1 LTYVPDGR
9 EAYARVEAEPYDLII
24 VDMKMPP
31 EEWGG
36 LWLLK
41 ELRDRGWRFPAIVLS
56 GEGTKRQTIE
66 ALRNGAVDWI
76 DKSSAGEELE
86 ERVPALLRGAINA
99 GLEKAS
105 VNLPTP
111 LARRL
116 EAYSR
121 QIGTEW
127 QAIEGLRALEAILR
141 FTAIIGLSA
150 AAPFPLGR
158 LSRQIMRPSMGTW
171 LSLCRAL
178 DEASDAGSAF
188 SHLHSSL
195 VPDRKHGSLV
205 QDQVRIRNAI
215 AHSGYSPSLE
225 EVTLLHDLLTQFA
238 HRANTSWRSTLAV
251 PVSMTYDGAEFAIS
265 LMRFSGSGL
274 PRSATIMSPS
284 QVRTG
289 SPILVESDSRLRSLR
304 PWVIV
309 NSVDTSELQ
318 CEFFDGVRQRGS
330 EFGYMDDQLV
340 YMNPATGQHGIV
352 GEEVDLTGSAIGDW
366 ISDASAT

>member
-1 LTYVPDGR
+1 LTYVPDGL

-24 VDMKMPP
+24 IDMKMPP

-76 DKSSAGEELE
+76 DKSSGGEELE
-86 ERVPALLRGAINA
+86 ERVSALLRETIDA
-99 GLEKAS
+99 GLETAS
-105 VNLPTP
+105 ANLPTP
-111 LARRL
+111 LAQRL
-116 EAYSR
+116 DAYSR
-121 QIGTEW
+121 RVGTEW

-141 FTAIIGLSA
+141 LTAILGLST
-150 AAPFPLGR
+150 AAPFALGDV
-158 LSRQIMRPSMGTW
+158 SRQIMRPSMGTW

-215 AHSGYSPSLE
+215 AHGGYSPSLE
-225 EVTLLHDLLTQFA
+225 EAALLHDLLTQFA

-251 PVSMTYDGAEFAIS
+251 PVSMAYDGAEFAIS
-265 LMRFSGSGL
+265 IMSFSGSGL
-274 PRSATIMSPS
+274 PRSTIIMSPS

-289 SPILVESDSRLRSLR
+289 SPILIESDSQLRSLR
-304 PWVIV
+304 PWMIV
-309 NSVDTSELQ
+309 SSADASEMQ

-330 EFGYMDDQLV
+330 KLGDTDDPLV
-340 YMNPATGQHGIV
+340 YMNPATGEHGIV
-352 GEEVDLTGSAIGDW
+352 AKEADLTWSAIGDW
-366 ISDASAT
+366 MSNASAT